1 MMILFGFEIADVA
14 DWPLLAG
21 ISESA
26 GVLVVG
32 VSLISIAGIMRWALG
47 RRNEEKHYADDSD

>member
-1 MMILFGFEIADVA
+1 MIYLGFEIADVA

-26 GVLVVG
+26 GVLAVG

-47 RRNEEKHYADDSD
+47 RRNEEKHNAEDGE

>member
-47 RRNEEKHYADDSD
+47 RRNEEKH